1 MGVLKHIK
9 PAGVLQPFLWQY
21 IIVYWWL
28 MMIALGYHLKLILF
42 FYAAWNITVAD
53 DTCTEIL
60 WGYTLFADQFFVLC
74 FFIPKVFC
82 IHINIYFF
90 TVETSYAILP
100 CMYMQPLLQSGL
112 SLIRILIDVGNRQLN
127 SRREAP
133 STIGGPH
140 FQEFLA

>member
-1 MGVLKHIK
+1 M
-9 PAGVLQPFLWQY
+9 
-21 IIVYWWL
+21 
-28 MMIALGYHLKLILF
+28 
-42 FYAAWNITVAD
+42 
-53 DTCTEIL
+53 
-60 WGYTLFADQFFVLC
+60 FADQFFVLC

-112 SLIRILIDVGNRQLN
+112 SLIRILIDVGNRQMN